1 MKHLHGLS
9 LACLVGLATFSTA
22 ADISYVTDLEIF
34 TYLAPCVSSAISYN
48 VAMQTYST
56 MCGDSETELQ
66 KCICSTRFNQ
76 VASSIS
82 SDVTYSCGSSASD
95 DLSSA
100 SKLMDKYCHQDKD
113 VTFFSPTTNVVEAY
127 ITDLPELAYLPPC
140 AQSGISY
147 AVVGVAAYRCP
158 EAAELNAPCV
168 CNKKDVVHDITETL
182 KSSVKY
188 SCSNNQDVTS
198 AQNFYS
204 EFCAMND
211 GTTSFATP
219 KGPPG
224 DMSYY
229 ITALPQYQSLNKC
242 AQSGIESVV
251 LGQSSWLCGEGPQEL
266 ASCVCIKSGMS
277 KIISSSLTSLVK
289 GYCDSTNIG
298 NVTSAVDVFRYYC
311 SAAESLVVA
320 TVGESIHQSY
330 PTASSGAGAGAGAT
344 GPIRTGSG
352 HATLTG
358 SDGLPEE
365 TGSSGSSGD
374 GDSAGNDKSKDESG
388 GTNIVPIAGGIAGV
402 VVVAAIGTGLFMFIR
417 RRKRR
422 ESQGMKISNAGDGRD
437 GPPEYTGQPELMGNS
452 EYIKGHY
459 APPTVSELSSTSSP
473 KPELYGGKP
482 VVELPPTTLRPLS
495 YSLTPPRY
503 PTNPQQAGWGGQPVY
518 EFPANPAPTYNPQ
531 SNMGFQS
538 GPVESYELD
547 SNVGRWAK

>member
-9 LACLVGLATFSTA
+9 LACLVGLTAFSTA

-113 VTFFSPTTNVVEAY
+113 ITFFSPTTNVVEAY

-229 ITALPQYQSLNKC
+229 ITALPQYQSLSKC

-266 ASCVCIKSGMS
+266 A
-277 KIISSSLTSLVK
+277 SLTSLVK

-330 PTASSGAGAGAGAT
+330 PTASSGAGAGSGAT
-344 GPIRTGSG
+344 GPVRTGSG

-374 GDSAGNDKSKDESG
+374 GDSAGNGKNKDESG

-402 VVVAAIGTGLFMFIR
+402 VVVAAIGIGLFMFIR
-417 RRKRR
+417 RRRQR
-422 ESQGMKISNAGDGRD
+422 EARGVEISNAGDGRGD

-459 APPTVSELSSTSSP
+459 APPAVSELSSTSSP

-482 VVELPPTTLRPLS
+482 VVELPPNHAP
-495 YSLTPPRY
+495 TPELQSHP
-503 PTNPQQAGWGGQPVY
+503 AKPVY